1 MTEEIYMAIDKNFD
15 TKNLLNY
22 LSKNQGDIELNN
34 KNLDSYVTNSIN
46 YLRDNGYEHHDVFPT
61 MDAAERFCNY
71 MYGDKGH
78 ILEINSSSLKNLLME
93 NFGNKKTS
101 KGAHHE

>member
-1 MTEEIYMAIDKNFD
+1 MTQEVYMAVDKNFQIKD
-15 TKNLLNY
+15 LLNY
-22 LSKNQGDIELNN
+22 LSKNQNDIELNN

-78 ILEINSSSLKNLLME
+78 ILEINRNSLKGLLKE
-93 NFGNKKTS
+93 NFSNKKPS
-101 KGAHHE
+101 